1 MWHSTVAGDR
11 FKRGQQPIMD
21 VETLLIIIVA
31 IAVAVL
37 GYLHYESRQD
47 VVRVNLPGVKIGGS
61 EPRFRLRRG
70 FQRRCFLRPTPA

>member
-47 VVRVNLPGVKIGGS
+47 VVRVNLPGVKIG
-61 EPRFRLRRG
+61 
-70 FQRRCFLRPTPA
+70 AK